1 MRANK
6 ELAAKVGLLPNMR
19 IYKFFQTTYG
29 YYKGKRYHQGEKIRK
44 PDYYTHSSTMTMIR
58 AGDYEKFAH
67 QAKLPWNK
75 EINKYALGE
84 EAGEKI
90 RAKISSSSFSS
101 TLSSEDAMARYADY

>member
-1 MRANK
+1 FEFKGPTAYTIFRDFIHPALRLLN
-6 ELAAKVGLLPNMR
+6 LPNFQ
-19 IYKFFQTTYG
+19 KFSNYQ
-29 YYKGKRYHQGEKIRK
+29 
-44 PDYYTHSSTMTMIR
+44 IR